1 MMKAL
6 SKKEI
11 ILISTPI
18 ISGGLF
24 IAAVFINHILFD
36 SQIINARQAIGH
48 EMLFILIG
56 LIALLI
62 QPPLAIKWLFQK
74 QWKPASL
81 CVASAIIFWV
91 SILFGGSQGAALFY
105 AT

>member
-18 ISGGLF
+18 ISGVLF

-36 SQIINARQAIGH
+36 SQIINTRRNY
-48 EMLFILIG
+48 
-56 LIALLI
+56 
-62 QPPLAIKWLFQK
+62 
-74 QWKPASL
+74 
-81 CVASAIIFWV
+81 SA
-91 SILFGGSQGAALFY
+91 
-105 AT
+105 